1 MPEPMVVTFTVWN
14 RPHYLR
20 QVLDAWS
27 AVRGIGDAVLE
38 FHCEPGCDEAV
49 DLCLG
54 VGFAERHVT
63 GQQGAA
69 RGGGEHEGGPGFRLR
84 PVGLRHPRRRRLRA
98 LR

>member
-27 AVRGIGDAVLE
+27 AVRGIGGAVLE

-54 VGFAERHVT
+54 VGFAERHVLVNKERL
-63 GQQGAA
+63 GAA
-69 RGGGEHEGGPGFRLR
+69 ANTKAGPGFRLR
-84 PVGLRHPRRRRLRA
+84 PVGLRHPRRRRLRS